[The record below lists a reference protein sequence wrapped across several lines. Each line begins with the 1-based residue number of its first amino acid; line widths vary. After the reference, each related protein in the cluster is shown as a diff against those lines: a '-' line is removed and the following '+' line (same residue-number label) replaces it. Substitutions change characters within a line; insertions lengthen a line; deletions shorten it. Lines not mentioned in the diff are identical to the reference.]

1 VEIAVY
7 LDSNINFGN
16 FGNFGASF
24 LSFLQFNSLTTEKA
38 QVPNPKI
45 GKMMVHC

>member
-16 FGNFGASF
+16 FRASF